1 MLQIIKSQIT
11 YMIYSFLSTVT
22 ITFGLFAYAYVR
34 DFNPL
39 NLLCFILFVQYVSLV
54 LLNDAKEKREL
65 TYRLLTLTEKQIAL
79 LRIIL
84 VYIGFF
90 FIYLFGFALNFL
102 FPGTSFDF
110 RGSLHELFMF
120 GGIALS
126 GIFLYLVI
134 ADHFSIFKVK
144 SQFIWFNIITSSIIG
159 IISFAVIIAISNSY
173 NQASYSTLFILI
185 LYLTSTFLTV
195 TSYYSHKTKKS
206 YLGYR

>member
-22 ITFGLFAYAYVR
+22 ITFGLLAYAYVR

-79 LRIIL
+79 LRIVL

-90 FIYLFGFALNFL
+90 FIYSFGFGLSFL
-102 FPGTSFDF
+102 FPSTPFDF

-126 GIFLYLVI
+126 GIFLLLPVPL
-134 ADHFSIFKVK
+134 DD
-144 SQFIWFNIITSSIIG
+144 
-159 IISFAVIIAISNSY
+159 
-173 NQASYSTLFILI
+173 L
-185 LYLTSTFLTV
+185 
-195 TSYYSHKTKKS
+195 
-206 YLGYR
+206 